1 MNEPPNWLFSAFS
14 FIGFVLCAIPL
25 PWHLEG
31 PSFILI
37 FFGREVTGDSRSDC
51 TAWNTGTCLY
61 MIWTGLGCLN
71 QFINSV
77 VWNSDVINKAPVWC
91 DISSKFMIGTAVAIP
106 AASLCINRRLY
117 HIVSVDSVTKTRSEK
132 RRDVLVD
139 LAIGL
144 GIPILEMILHYI
156 VQGHRFNIFEE
167 IGCYPTTYNTPP
179 AYALVFCWPI
189 AIGVVS
195 AVYCMCTIRELALRR
210 AQFKELL
217 SANRNMSSSRY
228 FRLMGLAGI
237 EVLCTIPLG
246 AYTVYLNVTVSPI
259 QPWISWANTHYDFS
273 RVAQYPYVVWTENY
287 QMAVSLQ
294 LSRYLIVA
302 CAFIFFA
309 FFGFADEARRN
320 YRMAYT
326 SIAKKVGMTTG
337 MVTSGTWGTGY
348 VSLDSSCKVPFV
360 YISHLLRNRSK
371 QDMSYNGRSGM
382 PVFITHRT
390 DTKRDSFASFSTNL
404 SIGDFGNTTL
414 DEKKQPYSATTT
426 SGGSISKQSLPTAAA
441 AAAAVT
447 ADVPMDFNDITLP
460 PFPEPTF
467 DVNAVPRHTPDAPSS
482 RRTSLDV

>member
-1 MNEPPNWLFSAFS
+1 MGEPPNWFFSACS

-25 PWHLEG
+25 PWHLE
-31 PSFILI
+31 
-37 FFGREVTGDSRSDC
+37 
-51 TAWNTGTCLY
+51 AWNTGTCLY

-77 VWNSDVINKAPVWC
+77 VWNTNVINKAPVWC

-117 HIVSVDSVTKTRSEK
+117 HIVSVDAVTKTRAEK

-195 AVYCMCTIRELALRR
+195 AAYCVCTIRELALRR

-237 EVLCTIPLG
+237 EVLGTIPIG
-246 AYTVYLNVTVSPI
+246 AYTVFLNVTISPI
-259 QPWISWANTHYDFS
+259 QPWISWANTHYNFS
-273 RVAQYPYVVWTENY
+273 RVAQYPYVVWADNY
-287 QMAVSLQ
+287 QLAVSLQ
-294 LSRYLIVA
+294 MSRYLIVA

-320 YRMAYT
+320 YRVAYT
-326 SIAKKVGMTTG
+326 SIAKKVGLTTG
-337 MVTSGTWGTGY
+337 MVTSGTWGTG
-348 VSLDSSCKVPFV
+348 
-360 YISHLLRNRSK
+360 SK
-371 QDMSYNGRSGM
+371 QDISYNGRSGM

-404 SIGDFGNTTL
+404 SIGDFGNTTV
-414 DEKKQPYSATTT
+414 DEKKQPCSATT
-426 SGGSISKQSLPTAAA
+426 SGGSISKESLPTAAA
-441 AAAAVT
+441 AS

-460 PFPEPTF
+460 PFPEPTL

>member
-1 MNEPPNWLFSAFS
+1 MGEPPNWFFSACS

-25 PWHLEG
+25 PWHLE
-31 PSFILI
+31 
-37 FFGREVTGDSRSDC
+37 
-51 TAWNTGTCLY
+51 AWNTGTCLY

-77 VWNSDVINKAPVWC
+77 VWNTNVIDKAPVWC

-117 HIVSVDSVTKTRSEK
+117 HIVSVDAVTKTRGEK

-156 VQGHRFNIFEE
+156 VQGHRFNIFEG

-195 AVYCMCTIRELALRR
+195 AAYCVCTIRELALRR

-237 EVLCTIPLG
+237 EVLGTIPVG
-246 AYTVYLNVTVSPI
+246 AYTVFLNVTISPI
-259 QPWISWANTHYDFS
+259 QPWISWANTHYNFS
-273 RVAQYPYVVWTENY
+273 RVAQYPYVVWTEDY

-348 VSLDSSCKVPFV
+348 VSLDLSCRVTFV
-360 YISHLLRNRSK
+360 YLTFFCPFALDRSK
-371 QDMSYNGRSGM
+371 
-382 PVFITHRT
+382 TCRT
-390 DTKRDSFASFSTNL
+390 MVVRGCPSSSHIAPIPNAIL
-404 SIGDFGNTTL
+404 SL
-414 DEKKQPYSATTT
+414 P
-426 SGGSISKQSLPTAAA
+426 SLPTYLSAILGIRTSTRRSSL
-441 AAAAVT
+441 VRRR
-447 ADVPMDFNDITLP
+447 
-460 PFPEPTF
+460 
-467 DVNAVPRHTPDAPSS
+467 PRGDRS
-482 RRTSLDV
+482 RRSRFPPLLLRPQMFLWISTTSRYPLFLNQHST

>member
-1 MNEPPNWLFSAFS
+1 MNEPPNWLFSACS

-25 PWHLEG
+25 PWHLE
-31 PSFILI
+31 
-37 FFGREVTGDSRSDC
+37 
-51 TAWNTGTCLY
+51 AWNTGTCLY

-77 VWNSDVINKAPVWC
+77 VWNSDVIDKAPVWC
-91 DISSKFMIGTAVAIP
+91 DISSKFVIGTAVAIP

-195 AVYCMCTIRELALRR
+195 AAYCLCTIRELALRR

-237 EVLCTIPLG
+237 EVLGTIPVG

-337 MVTSGTWGTGY
+337 MMTSGTWGTA
-348 VSLDSSCKVPFV
+348 
-360 YISHLLRNRSK
+360 SK

-390 DTKRDSFASFSTNL
+390 DTKRDSFASFSTNP
-404 SIGDFGNTTL
+404 SIGDFGNTTV
-414 DEKKQPYSATTT
+414 DEKKQPYSATT
-426 SGGSISKQSLPTAAA
+426 SGASISKESLPTAAA
-441 AAAAVT
+441 AS

-460 PFPEPTF
+460 PFPEPTL